1 MREDGEPEPIRK
13 IDDATDVRPPQ
24 SALGRR
30 WLSAKRWFL
39 LDADRVLVTALL
51 LSGVFA
57 TILFAGTFGPGG
69 VESFLTTGVSPGS
82 VLVEL
87 MKSIVSVV
95 VIVLSINQL
104 VLSPGLGPV
113 GEQRERYEQSVE
125 LREQVAELTGV
136 RVSPA
141 SASTFLDL
149 LLAEIA
155 ESSSELETAVS
166 RYDGEDGELAERTS
180 LLVRDV
186 VAEAAAVRELVE
198 ASEFGEFDVVSASLR
213 FAITEKVR
221 SVRELHGLVQASA
234 PADPGEEFESLD
246 EAFDD
251 LEDLFEFFT
260 VAREYMKTVYLREE
274 YIGLSQALLYVGLPA
289 VVASY
294 VASQVYAPDVF
305 PGQVW
310 VVDAQLLFVSAA
322 VTVAL
327 APFTLLIAYVFRL
340 ATLSR
345 STLFVGPFDAR
356 PPDAEHEEERRHDR

>member
-1 MREDGEPEPIRK
+1 MREDGESQPIRK

-24 SALGRR
+24 SALERR

-39 LDADRVLVTALL
+39 LDADRHLVTALL
-51 LSGVFA
+51 LLGVFA
-57 TILFAGTFGPGG
+57 TIVVAGTFGPVP
-69 VESFLTTGVSPGS
+69 VESFLRTGVSPGS

-113 GEQRERYEQSVE
+113 GEQRERYEQSLE
-125 LREQVAELTGV
+125 LREEVEEQTGV
-136 RVSPA
+136 RVSPS

-155 ESSSELETAVS
+155 ASSSDLESAVD
-166 RYDGEDGELAERTS
+166 RYDDGDELTERTS

-186 VAEAAAVRELVE
+186 VDEAEAVRELIE
-198 ASEFGEFDVVSASLR
+198 AGDFGEFDVVSASLR

-221 SVRELHGLVQASA
+221 SLRELHGLAQASA
-234 PADPGEEFESLD
+234 PADPDESFEALD
-246 EAFDD
+246 ESFAE
-251 LEDLFEFFT
+251 LEDLFESFT

-289 VVASY
+289 VVAAY
-294 VASQVYAPDVF
+294 VSSQIYAPGAF
-305 PGQVW
+305 SGTVW
-310 VVDAQLLFVSAA
+310 VVDAQLVFVSTA

-327 APFTLLIAYVFRL
+327 APFSLLIAYVFRL

-356 PPDAEHEEERRHDR
+356 PPDAEHLEERRHRR